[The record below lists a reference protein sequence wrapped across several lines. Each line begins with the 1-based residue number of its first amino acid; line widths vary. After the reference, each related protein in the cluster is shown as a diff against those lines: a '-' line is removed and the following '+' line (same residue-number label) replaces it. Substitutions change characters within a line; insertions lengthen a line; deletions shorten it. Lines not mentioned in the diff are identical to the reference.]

1 MTQRIKYNY
10 KFSCYPDDMSK
21 FETVT
26 LPTFGLAC
34 IVVAVLSLIFFGVTN
49 TLSIL
54 VAAFLFALGLAALGT
69 WLVNRT
75 RRKKDSLFKK

>member
-1 MTQRIKYNY
+1 
-10 KFSCYPDDMSK
+10 MSK

-34 IVVAVLSLIFFGVTN
+34 IVAAVLSLIFFGVTN

-54 VAAFLFALGLAALGT
+54 VATFLFILGLAALAT
-69 WLVNRT
+69 WLINRT
-75 RRKKDSLFKK
+75 RRRKGSLFRK